1 MTSGWT
7 HVRNAEARP
16 KSRPRPD
23 LAVHANAP
31 RPPPRRW
38 RYEPVRAQ
46 KAAPPRPQQRSGAR
60 GNVSIADRTSST
72 ANPSSQSPQAVS
84 IRAEL
89 IGSDCCS
96 ALGIAAYCSA
106 PVLTLCRKLVEAG
119 NNSATPLEVWR
130 RDTLALS
137 VRSIG
142 EGAKLEASPRGVGFV
157 HRPDVRGGSLVAQ
170 NGVGPGLPEPSITG
184 AA

>member
-1 MTSGWT
+1 MAT
-7 HVRNAEARP
+7 R
-16 KSRPRPD
+16 
-23 LAVHANAP
+23 
-31 RPPPRRW
+31 
-38 RYEPVRAQ
+38 
-46 KAAPPRPQQRSGAR
+46 KAAPPRPQQRLGAQ

-96 ALGIAAYCSA
+96 ALGIAYCSA
-106 PVLTLCRKLVEAG
+106 PVLALCRKLVEAG

-157 HRPDVRGGSLVAQ
+157 HRPDVRGGSHVAQ
-170 NGVGPGLPEPSITG
+170 NQRLPLSPNMDAS
-184 AA
+184 